1 MNKEQQKST
10 IFVRYLKFILK
21 NLHIIWKFSRPHT
34 VIGTFISV
42 FTLFF
47 ISNHANSLVL
57 PWNWTTFIL
66 TIVSCVACNVYITG
80 LNQIYDVDIDRE
92 NKPNLPL
99 VTEELSMVDAKKIVV
114 FALMIALVF
123 SYFQNLF
130 FGGLV
135 TGIAIIGSLYTI
147 PPVRLKRYH
156 FWAATA
162 IALVRGPLI
171 NIGIYIHF
179 YASQY
184 GLPIH
189 FNSKIALLTVFIT
202 AFSIGIAWFK
212 DIPDVDGDKNNN
224 IKTLSVKHG
233 KKTALRLGTMIVGF
247 AYLLC
252 ILYSFW
258 PNLFVLNLSPDPILA
273 KTSNLSFGI
282 YHTIALIYFITIS
295 YKLNTNNTIE
305 VKKFYMSYWILFFLE
320 YIAFILF

>member
-1 MNKEQQKST
+1 MNWKLHDKEQQKSS
-10 IFVRYLKFILK
+10 IFVRYLKLILK

-34 VIGTFISV
+34 VIGTCISV
-42 FTLFF
+42 FALFF
-47 ISNHANSLVL
+47 LSNHANSLVM
-57 PWNWTTFIL
+57 PWNFTTFTL
-66 TIVSCVACNVYITG
+66 TIISCVACNVYITG

-99 VTEELSMVDAKKIVV
+99 VTQELSMVDAKKIVI
-114 FALMIALVF
+114 FALMISLVF

-179 YASQY
+179 YVSKY
-184 GLPIH
+184 GLPIN
-189 FNSKIALLTVFIT
+189 FNPKIALLTVFIT
-202 AFSIGIAWFK
+202 AFSVGIAWFK

-224 IKTLSVKHG
+224 INPYTIKFKYDKQNMLKENFNNEKDDRQTKIFEIEKNEIQSTPDF
-233 KKTALRLGTMIVGF
+233 KKKIYEE
-247 AYLLC
+247 YLESRNNIKNLNERKGLIEKETKE
-252 ILYSFW
+252 IL
-258 PNLFVLNLSPDPILA
+258 IL
-273 KTSNLSFGI
+273 TQ
-282 YHTIALIYFITIS
+282 LI
-295 YKLNTNNTIE
+295 
-305 VKKFYMSYWILFFLE
+305 
-320 YIAFILF
+320 

>member
-1 MNKEQQKST
+1 MNKEQQKSS
-10 IFVRYLKFILK
+10 IFVRYLKLILK

-34 VIGTFISV
+34 VIGTCISV

-47 ISNHANSLVL
+47 LSNQANALVL
-57 PWNWTTFIL
+57 PWNLTTLTL
-66 TIVSCVACNVYITG
+66 TIISCIACNLYITG
-80 LNQIYDVDIDRE
+80 LNQIYDIEIDKV

-99 VTEELSMVDAKKIVV
+99 VTQELSMVDAKKIVI
-114 FALMIALVF
+114 FALMISLVF

-130 FGGLV
+130 FGGLI
-135 TGIAIIGSLYTI
+135 TGIAVIGSLYTI

-171 NIGIYIHF
+171 NVGIYIHF
-179 YASQY
+179 YASKY
-184 GLPIH
+184 GLPIN
-189 FNSKIALLTVFIT
+189 FNPKIALLTVFIT
-202 AFSIGIAWFK
+202 AFSVGIAWFK

-233 KKTALRLGTMIVGF
+233 KKTALTLGTIIVAL

-252 ILYSFW
+252 IVFSFW
-258 PNLFVLNLSPDPILA
+258 PNLFAFNLSPDPISL
-273 KTSNLSFGI
+273 KTTNLSFGAFHI
-282 YHTIALIYFITIS
+282 VALIYFVTLS
-295 YKLNTNNTIE
+295 VKLNTNNAIE
-305 VKKFYMSYWILFFLE
+305 VKKFYRSYWILFFLE